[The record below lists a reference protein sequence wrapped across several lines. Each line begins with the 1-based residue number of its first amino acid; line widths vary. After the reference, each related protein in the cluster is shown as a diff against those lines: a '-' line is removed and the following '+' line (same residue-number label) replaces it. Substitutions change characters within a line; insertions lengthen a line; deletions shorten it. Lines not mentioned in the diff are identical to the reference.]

1 MKSSGRSCLCPV
13 VWLRSLTDRAAAAA
27 AVGIGGQVAQLM
39 QQVLDSAG
47 GAWAAAAREG
57 ERETDS
63 NRSEGK
69 D

>member
-13 VWLRSLTDRAAAAA
+13 VWLRSLTDRAAAA